1 MDDGQKHPKFTIRN
15 TLPRFAIFASCYI
28 LHISLR
34 GFVVALRFDILVV
47 GSGLAGQS
55 AALRLAQTHSVGLI
69 SKRTLQDSASSWAQ
83 GGIAAV
89 LPDGDPDFAVPGPLV
104 MLMMRGADGRGGVE
118 AKRVWILDADEA
130 RAMHDAL
137 TRALSALSPGKRA

>member
-1 MDDGQKHPKFTIRN
+1 MAF
-15 TLPRFAIFASCYI
+15 
-28 LHISLR
+28 
-34 GFVVALRFDILVV
+34 RFDILVV

-89 LPDGDPDFAVPGPLV
+89 LDSQDSLEDHIRDTLIAGAYLNDEKATRYVIENGRRMIEWLIDQGVPSLATTP
-104 MLMMRGADGRGGVE
+104 AT
-118 AKRVWILDADEA
+118 I
-130 RAMHDAL
+130 
-137 TRALSALSPGKRA
+137 